1 MNPLFK
7 INNLEKGLF
16 LNRPSKLNKSPFVG
30 DVLVNDEE
38 KIVHVPSLDL
48 GGKCI
53 ENTTVY
59 MKKSKNSGKKGK
71 YGTPCCDY
79 ICQAVIIDE
88 IENNGKKIICG
99 AHPSLG
105 ETIVDNL
112 LKVGQVF
119 APLEN
124 KKITYKKR
132 EICNVAECDMRSD
145 FLVKT
150 EDDVY
155 YLIEVKTVVD
165 TDYDPKYKSEYDNG
179 SRKVIHYSKNTD
191 QYVRKAL
198 FPWGRGNQKGPDG
211 EKVVSARAIKH
222 VREMTDIISGEK
234 CDINYT
240 PLIPVIIF
248 VVVREDAEIFRPNKE
263 GCSSFCR
270 YLQEAEDMG
279 VNLIAIRTKFI
290 QEEENSISVYYD
302 KPMPIEFS

>member
-1 MNPLFK
+1 MFLFQLS
-7 INNLEKGLF
+7 NLEKGIF

-30 DVLVNDEE
+30 DVLINDEE

-48 GGKCI
+48 GGKCVSGTEI
-53 ENTTVY
+53 Y
-59 MKKSKNSGKKGK
+59 MKKSKNSGKKSK
-71 YGTPCCDY
+71 YNTPCCDY
-79 ICQAVIIDE
+79 ICQAVVIDE

-112 LKVGQVF
+112 LKVGNIFQ
-119 APLEN
+119 PLDN
-124 KKITYKKR
+124 KKIVYKQR
-132 EICNVAECDMRSD
+132 EICNVADCDMRSD

-150 EDDVY
+150 DDDVY

-165 TDYDPKYKSEYDNG
+165 TDYDLKNKSSYNG
-179 SRKVIHYSKNTD
+179 SRKVIHYSKSESN
-191 QYVRKAL
+191 YVRKAL

-222 VREMTDIISGEK
+222 VREMTEIISGKK
-234 CDINYT
+234 CDVNYT

-270 YLQEAEDMG
+270 YLKEAEDMG
-279 VNLIAIRTKFI
+279 VNMIAIKSKFI
-290 QEEENSISVYYD
+290 ANESNISVYYD
-302 KPMPIEFS
+302 KVLPIEFS